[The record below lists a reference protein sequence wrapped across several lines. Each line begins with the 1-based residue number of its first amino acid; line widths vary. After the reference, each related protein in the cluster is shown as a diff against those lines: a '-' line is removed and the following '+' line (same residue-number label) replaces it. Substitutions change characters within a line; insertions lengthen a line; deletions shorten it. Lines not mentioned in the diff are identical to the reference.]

1 MRGSGTCRC
10 YAFRSAKGG
19 ECLGDHLR
27 GVAECA
33 RGRWET
39 RGLARKLSTLYGVSE
54 ELVEDLVTLAGA
66 LHDVGKSCAEYQQNC
81 REVCEEFPDHYVPSA
96 QLSAYIGRLAGL
108 DELSA
113 DRMTESFDLVLLEE
127 LGDLKAG
134 YLYILAV
141 VVPVLSHHY
150 AQINL
155 ARLPSKGMRTELL
168 IHGECVEELRTT
180 FVDLEGVVKTE
191 LARRLVATA
200 YTLITRGGGSIGD
213 LPVIHLKREHL
224 FNTRKPPPQRFI
236 VDAVLGVLNLC
247 DGLVA
252 SRSR

>member
-39 RGLARKLSTLYGVSE
+39 RGLARKLATLYEISE
-54 ELVEDLVTLAGA
+54 ELVEDLVTLASA
-66 LHDVGKSCAEYQQNC
+66 LHDVGKSCVEYQQNC
-81 REVCEEFPDHYVPSA
+81 REVCEEFPDHYIPSA
-96 QLSAYIGRLAGL
+96 QLLIYIGRLAGL

-113 DRMTESFDLVLLEE
+113 SRITESFDLALLGE
-127 LGDLKAG
+127 LRELTAG
-134 YLYILAV
+134 YLYVLAV

-155 ARLPSKGMRTELL
+155 ARLPSKELRTELL
-168 IHGECVEELRTT
+168 IHGDCVEELRTT
-180 FVDLEGVVKTE
+180 FVELEEGMKTE
-191 LARRLVATA
+191 LVRRLVAAA
-200 YTLITRGGGSIGD
+200 YTLITRGGGNVSD
-213 LPVIHLKREHL
+213 LPVIHLKREYF

-236 VDAVLGVLNLC
+236 VDATLGILNLC